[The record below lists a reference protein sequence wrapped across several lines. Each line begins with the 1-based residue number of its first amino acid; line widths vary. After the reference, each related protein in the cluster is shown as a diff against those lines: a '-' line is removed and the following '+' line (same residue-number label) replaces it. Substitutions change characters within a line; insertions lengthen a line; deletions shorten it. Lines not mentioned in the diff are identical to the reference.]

1 MKLTTDVLA
10 SHDENQRSYVEDG
23 EGFALEEEDIQN
35 GVSVGNSSAYSLI
48 ETSHSVFGKVKRLW
62 NSPDESHREVS

>member
-23 EGFALEEEDIQN
+23 EGFPLEEEDIQS

-48 ETSHSVFGKVKRLW
+48 ETSHPVFGKVKRLW

>member
-10 SHDENQRSYVEDG
+10 SHDSNQKDVD
-23 EGFALEEEDIQN
+23 LEEDHIDNETQS
-35 GVSVGNSSAYSLI
+35 GLSLGTSSAYSLV

-62 NSPDESHREVS
+62 NSSDESHREVPPY